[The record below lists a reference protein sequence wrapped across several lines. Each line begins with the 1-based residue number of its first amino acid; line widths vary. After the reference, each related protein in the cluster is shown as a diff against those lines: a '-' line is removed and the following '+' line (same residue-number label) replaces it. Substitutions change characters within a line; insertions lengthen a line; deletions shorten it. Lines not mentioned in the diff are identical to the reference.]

1 MNARYPIVVLI
12 AGWLWLGAALADT
25 VRLKTG
31 ETFEGTIL
39 SESDAKVSVEVEY
52 AAGTILSTETFNKD
66 EIVEIV
72 RSTPEQL
79 AQRAMEHAY
88 ANTQKYKL
96 DSAHNYTLNYYQ
108 LVINRV
114 LRHFLADYPDSP
126 YTNAVQAKLKEW
138 IAEQDMV
145 TSGLHKYHGVWIRAE
160 EAVRRNAEAQARSA
174 MGRGRAVETF
184 TADTPVQ
191 RDIVDQVGEFLRR
204 YWVIAIVAVVAM
216 LWLCVHIFARD

>member
-39 SESDAKVSVEVEY
+39 SETDTKVSIEVEY
-52 AAGTILSTETFNKD
+52 AAGTILSTETFNKGEID
-66 EIVEIV
+66 EII

-79 AQRAMEHAY
+79 AQRAMERAY

-108 LVINRV
+108 LVSDRV
-114 LRHFLADYPDSP
+114 LRRFLADYPDSP

-138 IAEQDMV
+138 IAEQGKV
-145 TSGLHKYHGVWIRAE
+145 ASGLRKYHGVWIRAE
-160 EAVRRNAEAQARSA
+160 EAARRNAEAQPRSA
-174 MGRGRAVETF
+174 MDHGRAAE
-184 TADTPVQ
+184 ADSAVTPAQ
-191 RDIVDQVGEFLRR
+191 KDIVDEVGELLSR
-204 YWVIAIVAVVAM
+204 YWVIAIVVVVAM
-216 LWLCVHIFARD
+216 LWLCVHIFTHD